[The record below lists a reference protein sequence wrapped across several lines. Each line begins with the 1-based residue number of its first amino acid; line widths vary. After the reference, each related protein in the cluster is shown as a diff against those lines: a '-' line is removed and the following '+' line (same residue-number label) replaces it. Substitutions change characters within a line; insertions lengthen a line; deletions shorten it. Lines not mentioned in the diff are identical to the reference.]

1 MNRRRIALIAISL
14 LASIAFYSLYQGS
27 LTYWDGV
34 AIEVTPTIVIESDF
48 AIILSESDLL
58 AHPSIF
64 ASLAG
69 ATVDEPYVTDEMEE
83 FEAFLYVNSG
93 KWFTSRDIAG
103 YLSLP
108 LSTVQLALRQVHR
121 MAPRVQREDI
131 EVVYR
136 GRREKRYRFQRL
148 INSI

>member
-1 MNRRRIALIAISL
+1 MVDDIEIPEILRTGRH
-14 LASIAFYSLYQGS
+14 GS
-27 LTYWDGV
+27 NVKVW
-34 AIEVTPTIVIESDF
+34 
-48 AIILSESDLL
+48 
-58 AHPSIF
+58 
-64 ASLAG
+64 
-69 ATVDEPYVTDEMEE
+69 
-83 FEAFLYVNSG
+83 AFLYVNSG
-93 KWFTSRDIAG
+93 QWFTSRDIAG

-131 EVVYR
+131 EVLYR